1 MSDRFEGGGAEPPA
15 GAERLAFL
23 EAFAARLVDALGST
37 LGEEGARAFVET
49 AASAWDAG
57 RNASEGRDLAEA
69 LAAAMNRHGGAFSVE
84 SAVRDEIVLVNGRCP
99 FGAGA
104 VGRRSLC
111 TLTETR
117 LGEVAAASRGY
128 TSVEVAE
135 AFATGHG
142 RCLLRVHL
150 AGKRPGRAFRR

>member
-1 MSDRFEGGGAEPPA
+1 MSENVSGGGFGPTAA
-15 GAERLAFL
+15 AQNLAFL
-23 EAFAARLVDALGST
+23 EAFTIRLVDALETT
-37 LGEEGARAFVET
+37 LGEDGARAFVET
-49 AASAWDAG
+49 AARATG
-57 RNASEGRDLAEA
+57 EGAERGGEGGLAEV
-69 LAAAMNRHGGAFSVE
+69 LAGAMNRHGGAFRVE
-84 SAVRDEIVLVNGRCP
+84 RDGQDEIVLVNGRCP

-104 VGRRSLC
+104 EGRRSLC

-128 TSVEVAE
+128 ASVEVAE

-150 AGKRPGRAFRR
+150 AGKRPGRTFRR